1 MLVTDDALVRGRDLV
16 ALVRAAEQGGI
27 TSVQLRLK
35 SASAAEL
42 AELGRALL
50 QSVRIP
56 LIVND
61 RVDVALAIG
70 AQGVHLGPD
79 DMPVAMARRIS
90 PAGFVIGASVGGA
103 RELENGAEADYWGV
117 GPWSATSTKPDA
129 GAALG
134 PAGFTRIHAQAGGRP
149 CIAIGGIQPDDV
161 AGGDRAP
168 ERQAWRLCREF
179 LVRRTWRRRRA
190 AIGRCSYG
198 VESVNSGPL
207 ARRIF
212 AMARRCS
219 PYVRVNT

>member
-1 MLVTDDALVRGRDLV
+1 MLVTDDTLVRGRDFV
-16 ALVRAAEQGGI
+16 ALVRAAEQGGV

-56 LIVND
+56 HIVND

-79 DMPVAMARRIS
+79 DMPVAMARRLS
-90 PAGFVIGASVGGA
+90 PAGFVIGASVGGEE
-103 RELENGAEADYWGV
+103 ELENGAEADYWGI
-117 GPWSATSTKPDA
+117 GPWSTTSTKPDA

-134 PAGFTRIHAQAGGRP
+134 PAGFTRLHAHAGPRP

-161 AGGDRAP
+161 P
-168 ERQAWRLCREF
+168 
-179 LVRRTWRRRRA
+179 V
-190 AIGRCSYG
+190 AIGAGAAG
-198 VESVNSGPL
+198 VAVISGIL
-207 ARRIF
+207 GAEDISAAARRYR
-212 AMARRCS
+212 AL
-219 PYVRVNT
+219 

>member
-1 MLVTDDALVRGRDLV
+1 MGRDLV

-42 AELGRALL
+42 AELGRSLL

-56 LIVND
+56 LFMND

-90 PAGFVIGASVGGA
+90 PAGFVIGASVGVED
-103 RELENGAEADYWGV
+103 ELVNGSEADYWGV
-117 GPWSATSTKPDA
+117 GPWAATATKHDA

-134 PAGFTRIHAQAGGRP
+134 PAGFARIVAQAGGRP
-149 CIAIGGIQPDDV
+149 CIAIGGLRPGDTAAAIAAGAAGVAVVSGILGAEDV
-161 AGGDRAP
+161 ASA
-168 ERQAWRLCREF
+168 
-179 LVRRTWRRRRA
+179 
-190 AIGRCSYG
+190 
-198 VESVNSGPL
+198 
-207 ARRIF
+207 ARRYR
-212 AMARRCS
+212 AL
-219 PYVRVNT
+219 